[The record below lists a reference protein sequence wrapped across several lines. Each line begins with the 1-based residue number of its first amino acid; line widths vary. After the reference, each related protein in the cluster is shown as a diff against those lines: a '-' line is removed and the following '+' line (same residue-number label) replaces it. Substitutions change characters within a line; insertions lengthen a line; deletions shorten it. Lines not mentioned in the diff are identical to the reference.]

1 MSNTP
6 ETASAT
12 AAVTAPDAPS
22 SAAPCGI
29 MQRLRERTAG
39 IHAETERLP
48 LMAALLD
55 PGITPADYARYL
67 AALHGVYA
75 SVEPALY
82 AALSPTL
89 VTRLGVRPKLPALQR
104 DIAALGLS
112 PCLPASAPPPRPRV
126 VVDGQAAAL
135 GGLYVLEG
143 ATLGGRVIATRLQR
157 VPGPHMG
164 LPLSFLNFHGAEA
177 GAAWRRFSAAMTELC
192 RQAQAQDDA
201 VAAGALAVFEAVH
214 CALREAGAG
223 AQR

>member
-1 MSNTP
+1 MSNTR

-12 AAVTAPDAPS
+12 AADTASGAPS
-22 SAAPCGI
+22 SSAPCGI
-29 MQRLRERTAG
+29 MQRLRERTSG

-55 PGITPADYARYL
+55 PGVTPADYARYL

-82 AALSPTL
+82 AALSPTV

-112 PCLPASAPPPRPRV
+112 PCLPPSARPPRA
-126 VVDGQAAAL
+126 VVDGEAAVL

-157 VPGPHMG
+157 TLGPEMG

-177 GAAWRRFSAAMTELC
+177 GAAWRRFSAAMTDLC
-192 RQAQAQDDA
+192 LQARAQDDA
-201 VAAGALAVFEAVH
+201 VAAGAVAVFEAVH
-214 CALREAGAG
+214 RALREAGAG
-223 AQR
+223 AQG